1 MLAGG
6 KFKFHFLELSEVFFF
21 FFKYRYFDPWL
32 LNLRMQKYSDT
43 EGQLYVR
50 IKWSVACS
58 VLSTAPGIRHLL
70 VTGSI
75 CHCSPQS
82 RETWQPPSA
91 PWVVVLGQCT
101 ERPRIHLSRIFQSYC
116 VLASIFILSPS
127 FAAGRLRATVRTTL
141 SSRCATP
148 SLILVAFQVNLKV

>member
-1 MLAGG
+1 
-6 KFKFHFLELSEVFFF
+6 
-21 FFKYRYFDPWL
+21 
-32 LNLRMQKYSDT
+32 MQKHLDT

-70 VTGSI
+70 VTCSI

-127 FAAGRLRATVRTTL
+127 IAAGRLRAIVRTTL
-141 SSRCATP
+141 SSRCANLPLSWWLSKSTWKFRIRFIYLTLFSFFTSYN
-148 SLILVAFQVNLKV
+148 SLWFFSF